1 MAISGQIIGQLLT
14 AKLQEKGWSETELGR
29 RAGVSQPTV
38 NRILKGESDNPRID
52 NVINIAKALGL
63 DGAALLAG
71 KIATEFDENVIAG
84 PAIVGRVPR
93 LSWVQAGTLS
103 EAIDMFEPGYAEE
116 WLDCPFPHSKKAFCL
131 EVRGTSMSP
140 DYRPGE
146 LIVVEPMLE
155 PMHDDDVVCRTP
167 PPDSQA
173 TFKRLQITEDGTFLL
188 ALNPDFPNR
197 IITVPEDTE
206 ICGVVIG
213 SWMKRR
219 HRSQSFN
226 S

>member
-1 MAISGQIIGQLLT
+1 MAISGQQIGQLLT
-14 AKLQEKGWSETELGR
+14 TVLHDKKWSEGELSR
-29 RAGVSQPTV
+29 RSGVPQPTV
-38 NRILKGESDNPRID
+38 HRILKGDSDNPRID
-52 NVINIAKALGL
+52 NVTKLAKALGL
-63 DGAALLAG
+63 DGARLLAG
-71 KIATEFDENVIAG
+71 KLALDVDENVVSG
-84 PAIVGRVPR
+84 PAMLGRVPR
-93 LSWVQAGTLS
+93 LSWVQAGALS
-103 EAIDMFEPGYAEE
+103 EAIDLFEPGFAEE

-155 PMHDDDVVCRTP
+155 ALHDDDVVCRTP
-167 PPDSQA
+167 DGQA

-197 IITVPEDTE
+197 IITVPEGTE
-206 ICGVVIG
+206 ICGVVTG

-219 HRSQSFN
+219 HRSYNFN

>member
-1 MAISGQIIGQLLT
+1 MAISGQLMGQLLT
-14 AKLQEKGWSETELGR
+14 IKLAEKGWSEGELGR
-29 RAGVSQPTV
+29 RSGVSQPTV
-38 NRILKGESDNPRID
+38 HRILHGDSNNPRID
-52 NVINIAKALGL
+52 NVMNIAKALGL
-63 DGAALLAG
+63 DGAALLSG
-71 KIATEFDENVIAG
+71 KLATDYDENVIAG

-93 LSWVQAGTLS
+93 LSWVQAGALS
-103 EAIDMFEPGYAEE
+103 EAIDLFEPGYAEE
-116 WLDCPFPHSKKAFCL
+116 WLDCPFPHSKKAYCL
-131 EVRGTSMSP
+131 EVRGTSMFP

-155 PMHDDDVVCRTP
+155 AMHDDDVVCRTP
-167 PPDSQA
+167 DGLA

-206 ICGVVIG
+206 ICGVVTG

-219 HRSQSFN
+219 HRAHNFN